1 MWAPEGLAPM
11 STCDIEL
18 DAVASDV
25 LNSNVDLM
33 TTLGSHDDKKSGN
46 PGLEVIWED
55 ERLRRANLGI
65 DDPLTPPSSPPRQRP
80 R

>member
-1 MWAPEGLAPM
+1 MT
-11 STCDIEL
+11 TCDIEL

-33 TTLGSHDDKKSGN
+33 ATLGGEEEAKKSGN
-46 PGLEVIWED
+46 PGLEAIWED
-55 ERLRRANLGI
+55 ERLRRISSGI
-65 DDPLTPPSSPPRQRP
+65 DLDENPLTPPTSPPRQRS